1 MIYIIYAFSLLTL
14 ITGIAIVFKPVP
26 VYNFIGVHSKSL
38 TIHILAVLMRG
49 LIGLALLSCSTSAKF
64 PVTFQVIGWASL
76 VSALVMLLIGRTR
89 FKGLI
94 GWAVE
99 VSPIY
104 KRMGGFAAVLF
115 GGFLFYAVV

>member
-1 MIYIIYAFSLLTL
+1 
-14 ITGIAIVFKPVP
+14 
-26 VYNFIGVHSKSL
+26 
-38 TIHILAVLMRG
+38 
-49 LIGLALLSCSTSAKF
+49 
-64 PVTFQVIGWASL
+64 
-76 VSALVMLLIGRTR
+76 MLLIGRTR